1 VFTPEILSRFD
12 LNGPR
17 YTSYPTADRL
27 HGAIARDRV
36 LEALGGLAGGAFSLY
51 VHIPFCRSLC
61 YYCAC
66 NKIVTK
72 RPDAAPRLL
81 TLLEREID
89 LLGERIGGSPL
100 PQMAL
105 GGGTPNFLTIAEQ
118 RRLIGLIDRHFVRP
132 PDREQ
137 SSELDPRF
145 LTEDYLRALAD
156 LGYNRVS
163 FGVQDFDPDVQRLI
177 HRHQSFAQTADACR
191 WARGAGIHAISFDFV
206 YGLPLQ
212 SRATLATTLERALS
226 LDPDRIALFNYAHIP
241 ERFKAQRRIPTD
253 SLPSIE
259 LRTEMFLYASERLA
273 DAGYVAI
280 GLDHFAK
287 PGDSLARAAADGTLR
302 RNFQGYSTHGGLDLV
317 GIGPSAIS
325 DVGGV
330 LWQNAP
336 QMDVYAQRLEAGE
349 LSLVRGRVRS
359 AEDRLRADV
368 IERIMCH
375 GKVDWAQIEARHG
388 RDPRVVLASEIASLA
403 AFAAIGV
410 VSCDDAGFR
419 VTPQGRLLLRA
430 VAMAFDAYRN
440 LPREAPI
447 TYSRIA

>member
-1 VFTPEILSRFD
+1 MFTPEILSRFD

-36 LEALGGLAGGAFSLY
+36 FEALNGVAGGAFSLY

-72 RPDAAPRLL
+72 QPDAASRFL

-89 LLGERIGGSPL
+89 LLGERIGGARL

-105 GGGTPNFLTIAEQ
+105 GGGTPNFLTIDEQ
-118 RRLIGLIDRHFVRP
+118 RRLIGLVDRYFVRP
-132 PDREQ
+132 LDREQ
-137 SSELDPRF
+137 SIELDPRF
-145 LTEDYLRALAD
+145 LSEDDVRALAE

-163 FGVQDFDPDVQRLI
+163 FGVQDFDRDVQRLI
-177 HRHQSFAQTADACR
+177 HRHQSFAQTANACR
-191 WARGAGIHAISFDFV
+191 WAREAGITAISFDFV

-226 LDPDRIALFNYAHIP
+226 LEPDRIAIFNYAHIP
-241 ERFKAQRRIPTD
+241 ERFKAQRRIPAE

-287 PGDSLARAAADGTLR
+287 PGDSLARAAADGSLR

-336 QMDVYAQRLEAGE
+336 QMDVYAERLEAGE
-349 LSLVRGRVRS
+349 LPLVRGRIRS

-375 GKVDWAQIEARHG
+375 GKVDWAQIEARQG
-388 RDPRVVLASEIASLA
+388 CDPRVALASEIESLA

-410 VSCDDAGFR
+410 VSYDDDGFR

-430 VAMAFDAYRN
+430 VAMVFDAYRN
-440 LPREAPI
+440 MPREAPI

>member
-1 VFTPEILSRFD
+1 MFTPEILSRFD

-27 HGAIARDRV
+27 QGGIARDQV
-36 LEALGGLAGGAFSLY
+36 AEALAGLSGGKCSLY

-72 RPDAAPRLL
+72 QPEAAPRFLA
-81 TLLEREID
+81 LLEREID
-89 LLGERIGGSPL
+89 LLGVHLGSAQL
-100 PQMAL
+100 PQIAL
-105 GGGTPNFLTIAEQ
+105 GGGTPNFLSIDEQ
-118 RRLIGLIDRHFVRP
+118 RQLIQLIDRAFVRP

-137 SSELDPRF
+137 SIELDPRF
-145 LTEDYLRALAD
+145 LTEEYVRVLAE

-163 FGVQDFDPDVQRLI
+163 FGVQDFDHGVQKLI

-191 WARGAGIHAISFDFV
+191 WARVAGIHAISFDFV

-212 SRATLATTLERALS
+212 SRETLATTLERALS
-226 LDPDRIALFNYAHIP
+226 LEPDRIALFNYAHIP
-241 ERFKAQRRIPTD
+241 ERFKAQRRIPTEA
-253 SLPSIE
+253 LPPIE
-259 LRTEMFLYASERLA
+259 LRTELFLYASERLA

-287 PGDSLARAAADGTLR
+287 PSDSLARAAADGSLR
-302 RNFQGYSTHGGLDLV
+302 RNFQGYSTHGGLDLL

-325 DVGGV
+325 DVGGI

-349 LSLVRGRVRS
+349 LPLVRGRIRS
-359 AEDRLRADV
+359 PDDRLRADV

-375 GKVDWAQIEARHG
+375 GEVDWAQIEARHG
-388 RDPRVVLASEIASLA
+388 RDPRLVLASEISSLA
-403 AFAAIGV
+403 ALAAIGV
-410 VSCDDAGFR
+410 VSTDDR
-419 VTPQGRLLLRA
+419 
-430 VAMAFDAYRN
+430 
-440 LPREAPI
+440 
-447 TYSRIA
+447 